1 MKEMKKVIVVLVA
14 LLTTFAASAQEKKG
28 GFALELGLGQSQFG
42 NYSALSAFADPT
54 EGYDFLPAEHIT
66 AGYYNGNGWF
76 YGLTLGVR
84 SGNTVFQNLNENFAD
99 FSFLLDIRDYFK
111 LTNKMELEVGV
122 AGGLLMH
129 KNSFDYMDQH
139 YSPTRLG
146 YEGHLTLGLN
156 YLFKEGHYLG
166 IRAMIPQF
174 GTLMDAPAG
183 LPEGLTPNSRIMLSG
198 CTFQLNYGIR
208 F

>member
-1 MKEMKKVIVVLVA
+1 
-14 LLTTFAASAQEKKG
+14 
-28 GFALELGLGQSQFG
+28 
-42 NYSALSAFADPT
+42 
-54 EGYDFLPAEHIT
+54 
-66 AGYYNGNGWF
+66 
-76 YGLTLGVR
+76 
-84 SGNTVFQNLNENFAD
+84 
-99 FSFLLDIRDYFK
+99 
-111 LTNKMELEVGV
+111 MELEVGV